1 MADDGASDGVTEH
14 DAEAARGRVAARAVT
29 AGKSAAGQQTAQH
42 EIVSAIQ
49 TVLDARR
56 QRIIVSLAEVD
67 CVKWTCLYC
76 RQRVRCLSWPWCI
89 VTTVDASLIALG
101 LFATGV
107 AASVLLIAAHDRPFV
122 GQLAVK
128 PDLLEQIIPGK

>member
-1 MADDGASDGVTEH
+1 MADDGAPDGTLNTTPKPL
-14 DAEAARGRVAARAVT
+14 AEALQLVLSLPA
-29 AGKSAAGQQTAQH
+29 KAAGQQTAQH

-56 QRIIVSLAEVD
+56 QRIIVSLAEVNF
-67 CVKWTCLYC
+67 VKWACLYLQAAC
-76 RQRVRCLSWPWCI
+76 ALLVMAMVHCDDRR
-89 VTTVDASLIALG
+89 ASFIALG

-107 AASVLLIAAHDRPFV
+107 AASVLLIAAHDRPFI

-128 PDLLEQIIPGK
+128 PDLLLQIIPVK